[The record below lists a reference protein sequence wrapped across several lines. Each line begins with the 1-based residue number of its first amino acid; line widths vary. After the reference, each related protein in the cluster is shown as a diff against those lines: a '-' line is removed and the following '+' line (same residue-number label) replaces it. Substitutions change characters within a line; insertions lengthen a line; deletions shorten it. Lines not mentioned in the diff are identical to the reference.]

1 MAIKKIT
8 LNELRSIVKQIIKEE
23 TMLNEDNLVLNN
35 YAKQLYSLFKK
46 EGATPLI
53 MTGKNH
59 TSPDVLKVYRKAS
72 QKDIDIWS
80 NARDK
85 DVKNYNVSIMVTNN
99 GELHVGIKGV
109 NKANAEK
116 YANLV
121 SKQFQDLQLKGN
133 INFGTGWG
141 GEQDSYADL
150 TLIPKTTKKGGEVNP
165 NQRPN
170 APKPQAQQQQQVS
183 ENLIKLRNYFK

>member
-1 MAIKKIT
+1 MRILKSFIGFKV
-8 LNELRSIVKQIIKEE
+8 NENEVIDSNPTCKASQL

-59 TSPDVLKVYRKAS
+59 TSP
-72 QKDIDIWS
+72 
-80 NARDK
+80 

-165 NQRPN
+165 NRL
-170 APKPQAQQQQQVS
+170 KKVFY
-183 ENLIKLRNYFK
+183 KY

>member
-1 MAIKKIT
+1 MVTTKIT
-8 LNELRSIVKQIIKEE
+8 LNELRSIIKQIIKEE
-23 TMLNEDNLVLNN
+23 IMLNEDNLVLNN

-53 MTGKNH
+53 ASGKSYA
-59 TSPDVLKVYRKAS
+59 SPDF
-72 QKDIDIWS
+72 
-80 NARDK
+80 
-85 DVKNYNVSIMVTNN
+85 KNYNVSIIV
-99 GELHVGIKGV
+99 GGDELHVGIKGV

-121 SKQFQDLQLKGN
+121 SKKFQDLQLKGN

-170 APKPQAQQQQQVS
+170 APKPQAQQQQQQVS
-183 ENLIKLRNYFK
+183 ENLRLRNYFK

>member
-1 MAIKKIT
+1 MATTKIT

-46 EGATPLI
+46 EGATPFI
-53 MTGKNH
+53 MTGAKSFASPDIKNH
-59 TSPDVLKVYRKAS
+59 
-72 QKDIDIWS
+72 
-80 NARDK
+80 
-85 DVKNYNVSIMVTNN
+85 NVSIMVTNN
-99 GELHVGIKGV
+99 GELQVGIKGV

-141 GEQDSYADL
+141 GEQDSYANL

-170 APKPQAQQQQQVS
+170 APKPQAQQQQPVS
-183 ENLIKLRNYFK
+183 ENLRLRNYFK

>member
-8 LNELRSIVKQIIKEE
+8 LNELCSIVKQIIKEE

-59 TSPDVLKVYRKAS
+59 TSP
-72 QKDIDIWS
+72 
-80 NARDK
+80 